1 MKNLVTKNTLILPLY
16 GMLAGALLITG
27 CKKDEDKIPESC
39 DGIHWTYEGEEGP
52 DHWSGLCVGNA
63 DCGGSTQS
71 PVDIKGAV
79 ADAALAAIAKTYGTS
94 KTSILNNGHTIQF
107 NYDSGSSITVN
118 GVQYD
123 LLQFHFH
130 THSEHLV
137 NGTSYPMEVHLVHKN
152 AASGKLAVIGI
163 FFEEGAENALLKKY
177 IDHLPA
183 TADGT
188 YTSNDTFTA
197 ADLLPAGTGYY
208 TYSGSLTTPPCSEI
222 VTWIVMKDHITA
234 THDQIHHIEDLEHEN
249 FRPVQDLH
257 GRTIKVFN

>member
-1 MKNLVTKNTLILPLY
+1 MKNLVTQNPLHLALY
-16 GMLAGALLITG
+16 GVLMGALLWGG
-27 CKKDEDKIPESC
+27 CKKDDDKIPESC
-39 DGIHWTYEGEEGP
+39 EGIHWEYEGEEGP
-52 DHWSGLCVGNA
+52 SHWGELCVGYS
-63 DCGGSTQS
+63 DCAGSTQS

-79 ADAALAAIAKTYGTS
+79 ADATLAAIAKSYGTS

-107 NYDSGSSITVN
+107 NYDAGSSITVN
-118 GVQYD
+118 GEQYD

-152 AASGKLAVIGI
+152 AASGKLAVIGV

-177 IDHLPA
+177 LSNLPA
-183 TADGT
+183 TADAT
-188 YTSNDTFTA
+188 YTSNDTFAA

-208 TYSGSLTTPPCSEI
+208 TYGGSLTTPPCSEI
-222 VTWIVMKDHITA
+222 VTWIVMKGHISA
-234 THDQIHHIEDLEHEN
+234 THDQIAQIEALEHEN

>member
-1 MKNLVTKNTLILPLY
+1 MKSSVFSITPVHIL
-16 GMLAGALLITG
+16 ALLLSGTLFFSA
-27 CKKDEDKIPESC
+27 CKDDEEIPEDC
-39 DGIHWTYEGEEGP
+39 TGIHWEYEGEDGP
-52 DHWSGLCVGNA
+52 DHWGDLCVGYS
-63 DCGGSTQS
+63 DCSGSTQS

-79 ADAALAAIAKTYGTS
+79 ADATLAAIAKSYATS

-118 GVQYD
+118 GQQYD

-137 NGTSYPMEVHLVHKN
+137 NGASHPMEVHLVHKN
-152 AASGKLAVIGI
+152 AASGNLAVIGV
-163 FFEEGAENALLKKY
+163 FFEEGAENTVLAKY
-177 IDHLPA
+177 LDHLPA
-183 TADGT
+183 GHDETYTADDT
-188 YTSNDTFTA
+188 YTA

-234 THDQIHHIEDLEHEN
+234 STDQIHHIEELEHEN
-249 FRPVQDLH
+249 YRPVQALA
-257 GRTIKVFN
+257 GRTIKSFN